1 MGMVGVLGR
10 TQVRRVS
17 VVKVRRS
24 AFSHCG
30 ALFSP
35 YRRADAG
42 KSVGSGSAF
51 AAAGARF
58 HRPLSRAILVR
69 GGRRLHG
76 AVSASEVAQLELSP
90 QHIG

>member
-17 VVKVRRS
+17 VVKVRHS

-42 KSVGSGSAF
+42 KGVGTGSAF
-51 AAAGARF
+51 AAVGTRF
-58 HRPLSRAILVR
+58 QRPLSRAILVR

-76 AVSASEVAQLELSP
+76 AVAASEVARLELSP
-90 QHIG
+90 